1 MNLMVTKAAL
11 NPIARRWSVHPD
23 GAGSGIVLN
32 VVAPGV
38 IDTEAVRKHLSTHGK
53 VFTTSLL

>member
-1 MNLMVTKAAL
+1 MVTKAAL